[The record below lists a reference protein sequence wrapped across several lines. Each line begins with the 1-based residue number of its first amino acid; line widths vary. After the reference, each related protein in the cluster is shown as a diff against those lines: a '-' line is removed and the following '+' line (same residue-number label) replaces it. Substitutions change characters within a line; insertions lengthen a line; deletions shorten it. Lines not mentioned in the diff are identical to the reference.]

1 MTKPLIYLAG
11 PYTNPDPVINTHK
24 AIKVATALIDSG
36 YPYCPVIPH
45 LTLLHHMVTP
55 KPLEFWYEHDLNMLA
70 ACAAVVRLPGA
81 SSGADMEMEFAAER
95 GIEQIPFIHLP
106 DSAIDAWTA

>member
-1 MTKPLIYLAG
+1 MSKPLIYLAG

-24 AIKVATALIDSG
+24 AIRVATALIDYG
-36 YPYCPVIPH
+36 YAYCPVVPH

-81 SSGADMEMEFAAER
+81 SSGADMEMEFAINR
-95 GIEQIPFIHLP
+95 GISVFQFGHLP
-106 DSAIDAWTA
+106 REARDAWTA